1 MTIDF
6 RFSPIER
13 DNFYKRS
20 AYSKT
25 ALIDNWN
32 IINIIMQNDY

>member
-13 DNFYKRS
+13 DNFYKIS

-25 ALIDNWN
+25 ALIDNVLE
-32 IINIIMQNDY
+32 YY